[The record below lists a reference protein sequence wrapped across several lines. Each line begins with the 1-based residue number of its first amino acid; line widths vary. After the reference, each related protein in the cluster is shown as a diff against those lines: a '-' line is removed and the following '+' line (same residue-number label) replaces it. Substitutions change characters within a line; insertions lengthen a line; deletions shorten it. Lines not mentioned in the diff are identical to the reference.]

1 VAMTTPISGPVGT
14 FPSTSTTGTTGSTGT
29 ATKAKTGS
37 NAVDQDMFLK
47 LLVAQLKYQ
56 DPSSPTDPSQ
66 FLSQTAQFSQVEKL
80 TQLAD
85 LSQKVYDASRQQ
97 TAASLMGRSV
107 TWADVS
113 GTAHTGT
120 VTGISVGAATPNL
133 TVDGA
138 TVSLDAV
145 SSVGTA
151 PTPAA

>member
-1 VAMTTPISGPVGT
+1 MTTPIG
-14 FPSTSTTGTTGSTGT
+14 TGSPTQAIADIT
-29 ATKAKTGS
+29 ALKAAVTTTKSPTDAMGS
-37 NAVDQDMFLK
+37 DTFLK

-80 TQLAD
+80 SQLAD